1 MAQGAGGAFPVNAA
15 PPPHLEAAQLLI
27 GRCPTPERRKEFIIA
42 AHCAGAIGTEDAELL
57 IQANQ
62 LETA

>member
-1 MAQGAGGAFPVNAA
+1 MSLSATLPAHLAA
-15 PPPHLEAAQLLI
+15 MQTLI
-27 GRCPTPERRKEFIIA
+27 DRCPTPEQRKEFIIA
-42 AHCAGAIGTEDAELL
+42 AHCCGAIEKADTELL

>member
-1 MAQGAGGAFPVNAA
+1 MSGVLDPVL
-15 PPPHLEAAQLLI
+15 PPHLTAMQSLIARCSTPAA
-27 GRCPTPERRKEFIIA
+27 RKEFIIA
-42 AHCAGAIGTEDAELL
+42 AHCAGITDLGDTELL

>member
-1 MAQGAGGAFPVNAA
+1 MTLAA
-15 PPPHLEAAQLLI
+15 SLPPHLQAMQLLI
-27 GRCPTPERRKEFIIA
+27 GRCPSPEQRKEFIIA
-42 AHCAGAIGTEDAELL
+42 AHCAGATSAEDTELL

>member
-1 MAQGAGGAFPVNAA
+1 MSLSAALPV
-15 PPPHLEAAQLLI
+15 HLEAMQTLV
-27 GRCPTPERRKEFIIA
+27 GRCPTPEQRKEFIIA
-42 AHCAGAIGTEDAELL
+42 AHCAGAIDGAATELL

>member
-1 MAQGAGGAFPVNAA
+1 M
-15 PPPHLEAAQLLI
+15 QLLV
-27 GRCPTPERRKEFIIA
+27 GRCPTPERKKEFIIA
-42 AHCAGAIGTEDAELL
+42 AHCAGAVDQGDTELL